1 MSMQLW
7 TVAGSDGPLFAIV
20 AIQTVVAA

>member
-1 MSMQLW
+1 MQLW